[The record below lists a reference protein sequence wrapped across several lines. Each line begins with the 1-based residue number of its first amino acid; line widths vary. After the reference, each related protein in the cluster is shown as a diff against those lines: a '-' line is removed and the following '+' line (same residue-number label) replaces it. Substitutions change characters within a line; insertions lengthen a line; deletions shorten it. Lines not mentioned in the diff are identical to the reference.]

1 MGNKKNSIWVVEV
14 FTDVIKDELL
24 KVYEFSTMAEIA
36 YVLDMKP
43 STVSNYFHGLITPRG
58 NLLYINIYRRPI

>member
-43 STVSNYFHGLITPRG
+43 STVINYFHGLIKPRG